1 MLKISQG
8 RNVCWYVSL
17 LHTHHKCYLCIVH
30 HKVKDVNDERSLKR
44 EETNIK
50 HQSIKHIYRKTSDMM
65 SVAQF
70 FFFSI
75 KSSCVSCRLWC
86 SDSDRREFREEINWH
101 KKRESWFSSEPQW
114 KLHPWS
120 NMSWVCVF
128 VHLSPRGKHLQ
139 RTARL
144 PSRAEPNLQQLQTN
158 KQINILS
165 LKGRYSNLWA
175 VVSVFHLT

>member
-1 MLKISQG
+1 MMRGVWREKKQTLRIRASNTFIEKPLTWCQ
-8 RNVCWYVSL
+8 L
-17 LHTHHKCYLCIVH
+17 L
-30 HKVKDVNDERSLKR
+30 N
-44 EETNIK
+44 
-50 HQSIKHIYRKTSDMM
+50 
-65 SVAQF
+65 

-86 SDSDRREFREEINWH
+86 SDSDRREFREEINWQ